1 MQTVRKRNAQ
11 PTKTVLPQRLAIA
24 AGLIVLVVCTT
35 ASAGVAGK
43 VLTPPSFRPAAG
55 WWMLTTGPAS
65 RIAPETWVASDRGT
79 DQEALFNLFV
89 GLRRLTPYGIV
100 IWASNDGRGEAN
112 TTYPLSSLPLQ
123 LQRFRIYRA
132 WEGQPAG
139 NVQQRLLDVS
149 VLAWHLDVRVYFGTQ
164 HPDKATVAKAQ
175 AELNRLLLP

>member
-1 MQTVRKRNAQ
+1 
-11 PTKTVLPQRLAIA
+11 
-24 AGLIVLVVCTT
+24 
-35 ASAGVAGK
+35 
-43 VLTPPSFRPAAG
+43 
-55 WWMLTTGPAS
+55 MLTTGPAS

-89 GLRRLTPYGIV
+89 GLRRLTPHGIV
-100 IWASNDGRGEAN
+100 IWASTAGRGEAN
-112 TTYPLSSLPLQ
+112 TTYPFSSLPLR

-149 VLAWHLDVRVYFGTQ
+149 VRAWHLDVRVYFGTQ
-164 HPDKATVAKAQ
+164 HPDKTTLANAQ